1 MALVRPPPHEHTPA
15 SANKIS
21 TDNTEQVVLLEKPGK
36 ERLHQL
42 PPPRREI
49 YLISAKLALFLIFV
63 TSYLTFCFIVHHHN
77 IPIGRSGVRL
87 GLPFLHCVKY
97 HF

>member
-1 MALVRPPPHEHTPA
+1 MALVRPPPHEHTSA

-42 PPPRREI
+42 PSPSRNI
-49 YLISAKLALFLIFV
+49 YLILAKLALVLVLAI
-63 TSYLTFCFIVHHHN
+63 SYLTFCFIVQHHN
-77 IPIGRSGVRL
+77 IPIGRSGVGL
-87 GLPFLHCVKY
+87 GLPFLHCEQY
-97 HF
+97 HS